1 MLSLNAFRG
10 WRNRSTGNILT
21 GDLGIPPFQSQ
32 DHELGSSPFPRTSG
46 EGSGLA
52 ALLQSSSTQ
61 PSSLLHV
68 PETRH
73 APIRQPSTRSLSA
86 VTDGS
91 FQKQHSG
98 SSPLEALLH
107 DNKVPRLNVEEEIK
121 AEFSKQPQSTKD
133 PDLVESAAV
142 PALVKAQN
150 SDEPK
155 TEVPL
160 PSITESAATP
170 TTSQPQVQFAP
181 LNVHAANKSVT
192 SSPPST
198 PKSVGS
204 LAPAQA
210 APQVKSAVPGPGYLP
225 ERTSTPIKSLMT
237 VVPSPPTAI
246 KESTPVPLPE
256 SNKVTT
262 PTSLSSPIPVIPVPA
277 SLNDQN
283 APSALSRLPV
293 VTAQLAPAEV
303 PRQDPIVYTLPSLVA
318 IEPIARERS
327 PSPRRIQRPNS
338 PPPFYILP
346 PPRLSEVAQQQPAQ
360 EEPVGH
366 APAPAPASALAIPSA
381 PAPTPQLTGIKPKPA
396 QLAIGSN
403 VPVEPPAPTPME
415 NLLDLLAVVE
425 QRLAKLNYGAA
436 NISASYN
443 GVSPF
448 FSWSLLGWDL
458 KRSGPAP
465 LEWVP
470 APHPIFEDIHV
481 ERSKGLERMRELDVE
496 ANPPGRLPGTS
507 TIEGLGWE
515 RFETAASG
523 RRVTVFYS
531 QGVLPPVTGPELVR
545 RLQLVKR
552 PLEPENVL
560 EESEALK
567 ELIGQGSAALFD
579 WENPYNSQAGD
590 LLRVVNREDLFEDFT
605 LSDSLYLLAIGPPP
619 DGMGIRLFLLQVL
632 LGYEL
637 YLRLKICDN
646 AASFPGITQQV
657 NATLVVAQRWVD
669 NVSVE
674 IQDSHLKVYSNV
686 HKEQVSGLISFCES
700 MGWPC
705 TDEVRD
711 FTSTA
716 YANHLDGQRIDVHF
730 LDFLFGLMLP
740 GRWYAWKIMCA
751 ALYASPSLRSYGT
764 TPYFEAGLVLENV
777 SYWRR
782 RTPLARVLGGLKS
795 TKGITGWVGPC
806 PAIRTVTSAV
816 GDAEVKYAEREW
828 TGWIRIKARVA
839 EFSNL
844 NTAVEERT
852 DDEHELQDRGLRVRE
867 GETPRELLRDLADM
881 TKWILP
887 PVPPKSKCAPKLK
900 EVRLRL
906 VPLEDGEDV
915 TSQQAEAS
923 LVFEVQDRVEEA
935 PEQSTLR
942 KSRNGKASGY
952 ATPATPL
959 TSSEILAS
967 SDYFEQMQAKFGES
981 GSLRKSFDLERA
993 MLQRRNSDSR
1003 DRPRTPGDGPS
1014 PATSNGKVREQP
1026 TRPPPTVVEYPLI
1039 SNPVIVSTPPCVSGP
1054 HLAHAREHE
1063 RYRRV
1068 VDIKDLQNDELT
1080 APGKILIINATGGR
1094 DAEVLARAWC
1104 CSKGRHAAISRGE
1117 TTCMTCAF
1125 NATENTDVDVLI
1137 LS

>member
-10 WRNRSTGNILT
+10 WRNRSTGNILS
-21 GDLGIPPFQSQ
+21 GDLGLPPFQTQ
-32 DHELGSSPFPRTSG
+32 DHELGLSTFPTTSV
-46 EGSGLA
+46 ESSGLP
-52 ALLQSSSTQ
+52 ALFQSSSTQ
-61 PSSLLHV
+61 PNPLLHV

-91 FQKQHSG
+91 FQKQRSG

-107 DNKVPRLNVEEEIK
+107 DNRVPRLNVEEIK
-121 AEFSKQPQSTKD
+121 AEISKQPPSTKD

-142 PALVKAQN
+142 PSLVKVQN

-155 TEVPL
+155 AEVPL
-160 PSITESAATP
+160 PSITEPAASP
-170 TTSQPQVQFAP
+170 TTHSPPQVQFAP
-181 LNVHAANKSVT
+181 LNVHAANKSVAS
-192 SSPPST
+192 SSPSS

-204 LAPAQA
+204 PPPAQA
-210 APQVKSAVPGPGYLP
+210 APQVKSAIPGPGCLP
-225 ERTSTPIKSLMT
+225 ERTTTPIKSLIT
-237 VVPSPPTAI
+237 VVPSPPATI
-246 KESTPVPLPE
+246 KASTPVPPPE

-262 PTSLSSPIPVIPVPA
+262 PTPLPSPIPVDPVPA

-283 APSALSRLPV
+283 VPSAPPRLPV
-293 VTAQLAPAEV
+293 VTTEPAPAEV
-303 PRQDPIVYTLPSLVA
+303 PRQDSISYTLPSPVA
-318 IEPIARERS
+318 IKPIARERS

-338 PPPFYILP
+338 PSPLFIL
-346 PPRLSEVAQQQPAQ
+346 PPRLSEIVQQKPAQ
-360 EEPVGH
+360 EEPVSH
-366 APAPAPASALAIPSA
+366 APAPASESAIPSA
-381 PAPTPQLTGIKPKPA
+381 PGPTPQLTCIKPKPA
-396 QLAIGSN
+396 QLVLESDT
-403 VPVEPPAPTPME
+403 PVEPPVPTPMD

-443 GVSPF
+443 GVSPS
-448 FSWSLLGWDL
+448 FSWSLLGWDV

-470 APHPIFEDIHV
+470 APHPMFEDIHV

-496 ANPPGRLPGTS
+496 VNPPGRLTGTS
-507 TIEGLGWE
+507 TIEGMGWE

-545 RLQLVKR
+545 RLQLIKR
-552 PLEPENVL
+552 PLEPENV
-560 EESEALK
+560 EQESEALK

-674 IQDSHLKVYSNV
+674 IRDSHLKVYSNV

-705 TDEVRD
+705 TDEVRE

-716 YANHLDGQRIDVHF
+716 YANHLDGKRIDLHF
-730 LDFLFGLMLP
+730 LDFLFGLVLP

-782 RTPLARVLGGLKS
+782 RTPLAKALGGLKS

-816 GDAEVKYAEREW
+816 GDAEVKYAEQEW
-828 TGWIRIKARVA
+828 TGWIRIKARAA

-844 NTAVEERT
+844 NTAVEERN
-852 DDEHELQDRGLRVRE
+852 DDEHELQDRGLRLRE

-906 VPLEDGEDV
+906 VPLEDGEDM
-915 TSQQAEAS
+915 TSQQAETS
-923 LVFEVQDRVEEA
+923 LVFEVADRVEEA

-967 SDYFEQMQAKFGES
+967 SDYFEQMQTKFGES
-981 GSLRKSFDLERA
+981 GSLRKSFDLERT
-993 MLQRRNSDSR
+993 MKQRRDSDAR
-1003 DRPRTPGDGPS
+1003 ERPRTPGDGPS
-1014 PATSNGKVREQP
+1014 PPMTNGKVREQP
-1026 TRPPPTVVEYPLI
+1026 ARPPPTIVEYPLI

-1068 VDIKDLQNDELT
+1068 VDIKDLQNDGLT
-1080 APGKILIINATGGR
+1080 APGKMLIINATGGR

-1104 CSKGRHAAISRGE
+1104 CSKGRHAVISRGE

-1125 NATENTDVDVLI
+1125 NATENIDVDVLI

>member
-21 GDLGIPPFQSQ
+21 GDFGLPSFQSH
-32 DHELGSSPFPRTSG
+32 DHELGPSSFPSV
-46 EGSGLA
+46 ESSGLP

-61 PSSLLHV
+61 PSPLLHV

-91 FQKQHSG
+91 FQKQRSG
-98 SSPLEALLH
+98 SSPLEALLY
-107 DNKVPRLNVEEEIK
+107 DNRVSRLNVEEEIK
-121 AEFSKQPQSTKD
+121 AEISKQPQSTKD

-142 PALVKAQN
+142 PALVKVQN

-160 PSITESAATP
+160 PSIKEPAATP
-170 TTSQPQVQFAP
+170 TNHSPPQVQFAP
-181 LNVHAANKSVT
+181 LNVHAANKPVT

-204 LAPAQA
+204 PSPAQA

-225 ERTSTPIKSLMT
+225 ERTSTPIKSLIT
-237 VVPSPPTAI
+237 VIPTPPAAI
-246 KESTPVPLPE
+246 KASTPVPLPE

-262 PTSLSSPIPVIPVPA
+262 PTPLPSPTPVIPVPA
-277 SLNDQN
+277 SLSDQN
-283 APSALSRLPV
+283 VPSAPSRLPV
-293 VTAQLAPAEV
+293 ITAQPAPAEV
-303 PRQDPIVYTLPSLVA
+303 PKQDPFSDILPSPVA
-318 IEPIARERS
+318 INPIARERS
-327 PSPRRIQRPNS
+327 PSPRRMQRPNS
-338 PPPFYILP
+338 PSPLYILP
-346 PPRLSEVAQQQPAQ
+346 PQLSEVVQQQPAQ
-360 EEPVGH
+360 KEPVSH
-366 APAPAPASALAIPSA
+366 APAPASASAIPSA
-381 PAPTPQLTGIKPKPA
+381 PGPTPQLTCIKPKPA
-396 QLAIGSN
+396 QLALESN
-403 VPVEPPAPTPME
+403 IPVEPPAPTPME

-443 GVSPF
+443 GVSPS
-448 FSWSLLGWDL
+448 FSWSLLGWDV

-465 LEWVP
+465 LEWVT

-481 ERSKGLERMRELDVE
+481 ERSRGLERMRELDVE
-496 ANPPGRLPGTS
+496 VNPPGRLPGTS
-507 TIEGLGWE
+507 TIEGMGWE

-545 RLQLVKR
+545 RLQLTKR

-560 EESEALK
+560 QESEALK

-657 NATLVVAQRWVD
+657 NATLAVAQRWVD
-669 NVSVE
+669 NISVE
-674 IQDSHLKVYSNV
+674 IRDSHLKVYSNV
-686 HKEQVSGLISFCES
+686 HREQVSGLISFCES

-705 TDEVRD
+705 TDEVRE
-711 FTSTA
+711 FASTA

-730 LDFLFGLMLP
+730 LDFLFGLVLP

-782 RTPLARVLGGLKS
+782 RTPLAKALGGLKS

-816 GDAEVKYAEREW
+816 GDAEVKYAEQEW

-844 NTAVEERT
+844 NNAVEERT
-852 DDEHELQDRGLRVRE
+852 DDEHELQDRGLRLRE

-881 TKWILP
+881 TKWMFP

-906 VPLEDGEDV
+906 VPLEDGEDT
-915 TSQQAEAS
+915 TSQQAETS
-923 LVFEVQDRVEEA
+923 LVFEVEDRVEEA

-952 ATPATPL
+952 TTPATPL

-981 GSLRKSFDLERA
+981 GSLRRSFDLERT
-993 MLQRRNSDSR
+993 MMQRRDSDSR
-1003 DRPRTPGDGPS
+1003 ERPRTPGDGPS
-1014 PATSNGKVREQP
+1014 PPMSNGKVREKP
-1026 TRPPPTVVEYPLI
+1026 ARPPPTVVEYPLI
-1039 SNPVIVSTPPCVSGP
+1039 SNPVIVSAPPCVSGP

>member
-21 GDLGIPPFQSQ
+21 GDLGLPSFQSQ
-32 DHELGSSPFPRTSG
+32 DHELGPSSFPSTSVESSGVAALSSP
-46 EGSGLA
+46 
-52 ALLQSSSTQ
+52 LLQ
-61 PSSLLHV
+61 V

-86 VTDGS
+86 VHDGP
-91 FQKQHSG
+91 FQKQR

-107 DNKVPRLNVEEEIK
+107 DNRVPRLDVEEEIK
-121 AEFSKQPQSTKD
+121 AEISKQPLSTKD
-133 PDLVESAAV
+133 PDLVEFAAV
-142 PALVKAQN
+142 PALGEAQN
-150 SDEPK
+150 SAEPM
-155 TEVPL
+155 TDVCI

-170 TTSQPQVQFAP
+170 TTHSQPQIQFAP
-181 LNVHAANKSVT
+181 LNVPAPAANKSVT

-198 PKSVGS
+198 PWSVGS
-204 LAPAQA
+204 PPPAQA

-225 ERTSTPIKSLMT
+225 ERTSTPIKSLT
-237 VVPSPPTAI
+237 IVPSPPAAI
-246 KESTPVPLPE
+246 KESKPIPLPE
-256 SNKVTT
+256 SKKVTT
-262 PTSLSSPIPVIPVPA
+262 PTPLSCPIPVIPLPA
-277 SLNDQN
+277 SLNHQHVPS
-283 APSALSRLPV
+283 APSLVPV
-293 VTAQLAPAEV
+293 VTPQPALAEV
-303 PRQDPIVYTLPSLVA
+303 PRQDPPAHTLPSPAA

-327 PSPRRIQRPNS
+327 PSPRRIQRSNS
-338 PPPFYILP
+338 PSPLNILP
-346 PPRLSEVAQQQPAQ
+346 PPRLSEVVQQQPAQ

-366 APAPAPASALAIPSA
+366 VPAPASASAIPSA
-381 PAPTPQLTGIKPKPA
+381 PVPTLPPTGIKPKPV
-396 QLAIGSN
+396 QLAVECNI
-403 VPVEPPAPTPME
+403 PVEPPAPTPME
-415 NLLDLLAVVE
+415 NLLDLLSVVE

-436 NISASYN
+436 NIAASYN
-443 GVSPF
+443 GVSPS
-448 FSWSLLGWDL
+448 FSWSLLGWDV

-470 APHPIFEDIHV
+470 APHPMFEDIHV
-481 ERSKGLERMRELDVE
+481 ERSKGLKRMRELDVE
-496 ANPPGRLPGTS
+496 VNPPGRLPGTS
-507 TIEGLGWE
+507 TVEGLGWE

-552 PLEPENVL
+552 PLELEDVL
-560 EESEALK
+560 QEAEALK

-605 LSDSLYLLAIGPPP
+605 LSDSIYLLAIGPPP

-674 IQDSHLKVYSNV
+674 IRDSHLKVYSNV
-686 HKEQVSGLISFCES
+686 HKEQVSGLISFCELV
-700 MGWPC
+700 GWPY
-705 TDEVRD
+705 TDEVRE

-716 YANHLDGQRIDVHF
+716 YANHLDGQRVDVHF

-740 GRWYAWKIMCA
+740 GRWYAWKIMSA
-751 ALYASPSLRSYGT
+751 ALYASPSLRRYGT

-782 RTPLARVLGGLKS
+782 RTPLAKALGGLKS

-816 GDAEVKYAEREW
+816 GDAEVKYAEQEW
-828 TGWIRIKARVA
+828 TGWIRIKARAA
-839 EFSNL
+839 EFPNL
-844 NTAVEERT
+844 NAAVDERT

-881 TKWILP
+881 TKWMLP

-906 VPLEDGEDV
+906 VPLEDSEDV
-915 TSQQAEAS
+915 TSQQAETS
-923 LVFEVQDRVEEA
+923 LVFEVEDRVEEA

-942 KSRNGKASGY
+942 KSKNGRASGY

-959 TSSEILAS
+959 TSSEILTN
-967 SDYFEQMQAKFGES
+967 SDYFEQVQAKFGES
-981 GSLRKSFDLERA
+981 GSLRRSFDLERA
-993 MLQRRNSDSR
+993 MLQRQNSDSR
-1003 DRPRTPGDGPS
+1003 ERPRTPGDGHS
-1014 PATSNGKVREQP
+1014 PPPTSNGKVREQP
-1026 TRPPPTVVEYPLI
+1026 ARPPPTVVEYPLT
-1039 SNPVIVSTPPCVSGP
+1039 SNPVIVSAPPCVSGP
-1054 HLAHAREHE
+1054 HLAHAREHG

-1068 VDIKDLQNDELT
+1068 ADIKDLQNDELT
-1080 APGKILIINATGGR
+1080 APGKMLIINATGGR

-1104 CSKGRHAAISRGE
+1104 CSKGRHAVVSRGE

-1125 NATENTDVDVLI
+1125 NATENIEVDVLI